1 DMRFLTCFIIALVPT
16 CVSAQ
21 NYFDIYLGSGL
32 ASAYAGGPQV
42 RTTAGA
48 IGVNASM
55 KAMLDIHNWQFGA
68 GADIGAMTPG
78 SIERDLTIVTVHNDV
93 ETRQAV
99 TREEDAQFAAPYY
112 SPYALINYKLNVTD
126 RLFFYGGGV
135 LGYTF
140 TRQGFDMKPDGA
152 NTYFRNVHGMMT
164 GANLGLSIN
173 FGGRASL
180 DLSEN
185 WRMSFLNEPSPGGYR
200 ALEESN
206 RIGAA
211 NYVQYFDAA
220 SLVTEYKLHVFHTS
234 IAVRISL

>member
-1 DMRFLTCFIIALVPT
+1 MRILTFFILALVPT

-21 NYFDIYLGSGL
+21 SYFDLYLGAGL
-32 ASAYAGGPQV
+32 PTGYAGGPQV
-42 RTTAGA
+42 RTTVAA
-48 IGVNASM
+48 IGVNASL
-55 KAMLDIHNWQFGA
+55 KAMLDTRKWQLG
-68 GADIGAMTPG
+68 GGVDIGAMTPG
-78 SIERDLTIVTVHNDV
+78 RIERDLTIVTVHNDV
-93 ETRQAV
+93 EMREAV
-99 TREEDAQFAAPYY
+99 TRQEDAQFAAPYY
-112 SPYALINYKLNVTD
+112 SPYAFANYKLNVTD
-126 RLFFYGGGV
+126 RFFFYGGGV

-152 NTYFRNVHGMMT
+152 NTYFRNVHGVMT
-164 GANLGLSIN
+164 GASLGLSFN

-200 ALEESN
+200 ALEQSN

-211 NYVQYFDAA
+211 NYVQYFDPA